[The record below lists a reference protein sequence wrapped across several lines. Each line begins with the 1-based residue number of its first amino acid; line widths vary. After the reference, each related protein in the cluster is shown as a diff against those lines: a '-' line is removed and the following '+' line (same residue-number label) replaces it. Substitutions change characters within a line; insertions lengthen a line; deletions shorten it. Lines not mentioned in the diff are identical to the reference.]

1 MRVSRNGEVTR
12 EALMASACLPFLF
25 TAVEIDGK
33 GYWDGCY
40 MGNTSRFPSTTAAPV
55 AIS

>member
-1 MRVSRNGEVTR
+1 METGKVRVSRNGEVTR

-33 GYWDGCY
+33 GYWDGC
-40 MGNTSRFPSTTAAPV
+40 
-55 AIS
+55 